1 MDMKSPKEIEFESPN
16 ELLNILNNL
25 SKEFADINGGTKALL
40 ISEID
45 TPLGKMIAGI
55 VEDKLT
61 MLEFEDWQILEN
73 QIKRISKKLGAVPI
87 IRDNPLFKIIREEVS
102 LYFEGKL
109 KIFSIPL
116 FECGTDFQKR
126 VWNELKKIPYG
137 KTISYETLAKRI
149 GDLNAVRA
157 VANANGHNSIGII
170 IPCHRVIGK
179 DGNLRGYGG
188 KVWRKKRLLELE
200 SPEEKLL

>member
-1 MDMKSPKEIEFESPN
+1 MKDSKDLNYIIENLSMKSADTN
-16 ELLNILNNL
+16 HELKTL
-25 SKEFADINGGTKALL
+25 S
-40 ISEID
+40 ISEIE

-55 VEDKLT
+55 IDNKLT
-61 MLEFEDWQILEN
+61 MLIFEDPPTLEN
-73 QIKRISKKLGAVPI
+73 QIKRIAKKLEAVPMI
-87 IRDNPLFKIIREEVS
+87 LDNPLFKIVREEIS

-109 KIFSIPL
+109 KEFTIPL
-116 FECGTDFQKR
+116 FEFGTDFQKR

-137 KTISYETLAKRI
+137 KTISYDTLAKRI
-149 GDLNAVRA
+149 GDFNAVRA
-157 VANANGHNSIGII
+157 VANANGHNNIGII

-200 SPEEKLL
+200 NPEEKLL

>member
-1 MDMKSPKEIEFESPN
+1 MEVINDIEFISNNELTNLIKDISKKIIIAKKEIKT
-16 ELLNILNNL
+16 L
-25 SKEFADINGGTKALL
+25 S
-40 ISEID
+40 ISEIT
-45 TPLGKMIAGI
+45 TPLGTMLAGI
-55 VEDKLT
+55 IENKLT
-61 MLEFEDWQILEN
+61 MLEFIDRKNLETQIR
-73 QIKRISKKLGAVPI
+73 RITNKLHAVPI
-87 IRDNPLFKIIREEVS
+87 IQDNPLFKIIHEEVS
-102 LYFEGKL
+102 LYFDGKL
-109 KIFSIPL
+109 KEFSIPL

-137 KTISYETLAKRI
+137 KIISYETLAKRI
-149 GDLNAVRA
+149 GNPDAIRA
-157 VANANGHNSIGII
+157 VANANGHNSIGIV

>member
-1 MDMKSPKEIEFESPN
+1 MKDSQDLKYIIESILKKSADTNSERKILSIAEIE
-16 ELLNILNNL
+16 
-25 SKEFADINGGTKALL
+25 
-40 ISEID
+40 
-45 TPLGKMIAGI
+45 TPLGKMIAGLI
-55 VEDKLT
+55 ENKLT
-61 MLEFEDWQILEN
+61 MLEFEDHQTLEN
-73 QIKRISKKLGAVPI
+73 KIKRVAKKLGAVPAI
-87 IRDNPLFKIIREEVS
+87 IENPLFKIIRKEIF
-102 LYFEGKL
+102 LYFEGTL
-109 KIFSIPL
+109 KEFTIPL

-179 DGNLRGYGG
+179 DGNLRGYSG

>member
-1 MDMKSPKEIEFESPN
+1 MKDFNDLNYIIE
-16 ELLNILNNL
+16 NL
-25 SKEFADINGGTKALL
+25 AKKSTDINDERKTLS
-40 ISEID
+40 ISEVE

-55 VEDKLT
+55 IENKLT
-61 MLEFEDWQILEN
+61 MLVFEDPPTLEN
-73 QIKRISKKLGAVPI
+73 KIKQISKKLGAVPVI
-87 IRDNPLFKIIREEVS
+87 IENPLFKIIQEELS

-109 KIFSIPL
+109 KEFTIPL

-137 KTISYETLAKRI
+137 KTISYDTLAKRI

-157 VANANGHNSIGII
+157 VANANGQNSIGII

-188 KVWRKKRLLELE
+188 KVWRKKWLLELE
-200 SPEEKLL
+200 NPEEKLL

>member
-1 MDMKSPKEIEFESPN
+1 MEAANDIEF
-16 ELLNILNNL
+16 ILNCELTGIIKNL
-25 SKEFADINGGTKALL
+25 SKKFIITEEEKKTLS
-40 ISEID
+40 ISEIS
-45 TPLGKMIAGI
+45 TPLGTMIAGI
-55 VEDKLT
+55 IEDKLT
-61 MLEFEDWQILEN
+61 MLEFEDRQTLEN

-87 IRDNPLFKIIREEVS
+87 IHDNLLFKIIREEVS

-109 KIFSIPL
+109 KEFSIPL